1 MDGPIS
7 PPPVGGTAG
16 NELPAYMSNGV
27 VGLKVRDNPL
37 SPGMALLNGFSGE
50 HPERKIEAAALAPY
64 PLAGDICLEGVWM
77 SDTPQSV
84 RIVDQAYDFSTA
96 ELTTRLN
103 FKVGGRQAKIIVMS
117 FCSREQPTVVC
128 QEIAID
134 VDAASDLKVRARIDL
149 SGIQG
154 RALRSNRDTPGEAE
168 PCCDGSLLWESA
180 GAMSTCGLAYVT
192 EFAGDKAKPQ
202 RPPLD
207 GEGLRTEYAL
217 GARRGRRYKL
227 RQLVSLV
234 PSALHNQPDYQA
246 ARLIGLTA
254 NIGFDA
260 IRKRNRACWAE
271 LWKSRIRLV
280 GAEKR
285 WQAMADAAFFY
296 LVSSAHSSS
305 PASTSMFGL
314 ATWHDYHYYFGHV
327 MWDIET
333 FCVPPLIFLQP
344 EAAQAILEYRIRNL
358 DSARSNARLMG
369 RRGLQF
375 PWESA
380 PSSGEEA
387 APMPGSAAWRE
398 DHASLDVARAFA
410 LYADV
415 TGDEAFLRDKAWPVL
430 SGVAEWIK
438 SRVTKRRGKY
448 EIRASM
454 GIAERKSPSDNAVF
468 TNISARTIL
477 LDTISAAK
485 RLNIPC
491 DPAWLEIAT
500 TMVVPK
506 RGKVVISHDQ
516 FRLDEEKAATP
527 DPLMGI
533 FPLGC
538 GFDDEMERATLT
550 YYLKIAKRYIG
561 SPMLSALYGVWAAR
575 TGNRRLSLEMLERGY
590 GDFSIGRFL
599 QTLEYRKDVF
609 PEQPPAGPFFANLG
623 GFLLGLILG
632 FPKIQPGT
640 DTPQDWCKGPVIL
653 PAGWQSI
660 EIDRIWIR
668 GQHWRLSATHGAP
681 RARLEP
687 IVRA

>member
-1 MDGPIS
+1 
-7 PPPVGGTAG
+7 
-16 NELPAYMSNGV
+16 MSNGV
-27 VGLKVRDNPL
+27 VGLKIRDNPL
-37 SPGMALLNGFSGE
+37 TPGMTLVSGFSGE

-64 PLAGDICLEGVWM
+64 PIAGDICLDGVWM
-77 SDTPQSV
+77 SDAPQCV
-84 RIVDQAYDFSTA
+84 RVVDQAYDFSSA
-96 ELTTRLN
+96 ELTTRLD
-103 FKVGGRQAKIIVMS
+103 FKVGRRRARVVVMS
-117 FCSREQPTVVC
+117 FCSRDQPTVVC
-128 QEIAID
+128 QEIAIE
-134 VDAASDLKVRARIDL
+134 VDAASDLKLRARIEL
-149 SGIQG
+149 AGIEG
-154 RALRSNRDTPGEAE
+154 RALRYNRDTPGEAK

-180 GAMSTCGLAYVT
+180 GAISTCGLAYVT
-192 EFAGDKAKPQ
+192 EFVGDDRDPL

-207 GEGLRTEYAL
+207 GEGLRSEYAL
-217 GARRGRRYKL
+217 RARRGRQYKL

-246 ARLIGLTA
+246 ARLIAMTA
-254 NIGFDA
+254 NIGFDT
-260 IRKRNRACWAE
+260 IRRNNRACWTE

-296 LVSSAHSSS
+296 LTSSSHSSS
-305 PASTSMFGL
+305 PSSTSMFGL

-344 EAAQAILEYRIRNL
+344 EAAQGILDYRTRNL
-358 DSARSNARLMG
+358 ESARNNARLMG

-398 DHASLDVARAFA
+398 DHASLDIARAFA
-410 LYADV
+410 LCANV
-415 TGDEAFLRDKAWPVL
+415 TGDYTFLRDKAWPVL
-430 SGVAEWIK
+430 SGVADWIK

-454 GIAERKSPSDNAVF
+454 GIAERETPSDNAVF
-468 TNISARTIL
+468 TNISAQAIL
-477 LDTISAAK
+477 WDTISAAN
-485 RLNIPC
+485 RLHRPV
-491 DPAWLEIAT
+491 DPAWLQIANK
-500 TMVVPK
+500 MVVPK
-506 RGKVVISHDQ
+506 RGKVVISHDA
-516 FRLDEEKAATP
+516 FRVDEEKAATP

-533 FPLGC
+533 FPLHS
-538 GFDDEMERATLT
+538 GFDEETEQATLA

-575 TGNRRLSLEMLERGY
+575 ARNRRLSLEMLERGY
-590 GDFSIGRFL
+590 GDFCTSRFM

-609 PEQPPAGPFFANLG
+609 PEQTPAGPFFANLG

-632 FPKIQPGT
+632 FPRIQPGP
-640 DTPQDWCKGPVIL
+640 DNPQDWCQGPIIL
-653 PAGWQSI
+653 PSGWRSI
-660 EIDRIWIR
+660 EIDRLWIR
-668 GQHWRLSATHGAP
+668 GQPWRLMAAQGEP
-681 RARLEP
+681 CARLEP
-687 IVRA
+687 L